1 MHNISSNWQDSLNQK
16 LVNRLNRPLHQPG
29 MIKMAMSQRMINR
42 CDRLLNRLPLLSQ
55 QMQRWGNTNTTTPDA
70 VPIVY
75 AQPLSLTNERGTE
88 SREQNFQ
95 PNFSQ
100 NQPSV
105 PLIQR
110 KIDSSQPLVIKPDN
124 STVDTKNNNYLSND
138 NFIKNNIKADFTSE
152 IPVVLSQPISDKLL
166 ETEEIPLQG
175 KFTDSKIFLSNPSQ
189 LNLNISSTSTKDE
202 ITEINKNAISSSLQP
217 ISEQITLVQKPISA
231 DIQQLPIVQRK
242 QQTASLSP
250 SSLPVVYPLNSL
262 TSAKQIQPINSSEQI
277 NSIKQENLASRISS
291 PNFNI
296 VTAHPLTDKVNSRE
310 EQISFNTN
318 SSHSQNQY
326 FNTSNSQTNQTTP
339 FPVEDYRSRSVS
351 LQGENKNAPDAENT
365 EERGSEKCGLGGLP
379 HEQLFKTKERLVI
392 LERDWSNYNQNI
404 SDLPIVTVAS
414 PINYTSKP
422 QSLPLAISTSL
433 SNSIRHDQPNI
444 SKVSK
449 TNFSSSSKVFASPSS
464 PTETDVYSI
473 TNQSHS
479 KIDINT
485 IANQVERKLMR
496 RLVIESERRGKI
508 R

>member
-1 MHNISSNWQDSLNQK
+1 M
-16 LVNRLNRPLHQPG
+16 
-29 MIKMAMSQRMINR
+29 
-42 CDRLLNRLPLLSQ
+42 
-55 QMQRWGNTNTTTPDA
+55 
-70 VPIVY
+70 
-75 AQPLSLTNERGTE
+75 
-88 SREQNFQ
+88 
-95 PNFSQ
+95 
-100 NQPSV
+100 
-105 PLIQR
+105 
-110 KIDSSQPLVIKPDN
+110 
-124 STVDTKNNNYLSND
+124 
-138 NFIKNNIKADFTSE
+138 
-152 IPVVLSQPISDKLL
+152 
-166 ETEEIPLQG
+166 
-175 KFTDSKIFLSNPSQ
+175 SNPSQ